1 MGFGLT
7 QKHLSMKC
15 PSVFP
20 FYFWIVFPNVKER
33 QLLLLV
39 GVITFKMFPKLVW
52 SLHMLPMRWKLVDE
66 CFMDIIWLVVSMH
79 LIQNYILAKENDGID
94 YKTRNNDYNK
104 F

>member
-1 MGFGLT
+1 MTAKG
-7 QKHLSMKC
+7 C
-15 PSVFP
+15 
-20 FYFWIVFPNVKER
+20 FWIVFPNVKER

-39 GVITFKMFPKLVW
+39 GVIPFKMFSKLVW
-52 SLHMLPMRWKLVDE
+52 SLPTLPTSWKLVDE

-79 LIQNYILAKENDGID
+79 LIRNYILAKENDGID